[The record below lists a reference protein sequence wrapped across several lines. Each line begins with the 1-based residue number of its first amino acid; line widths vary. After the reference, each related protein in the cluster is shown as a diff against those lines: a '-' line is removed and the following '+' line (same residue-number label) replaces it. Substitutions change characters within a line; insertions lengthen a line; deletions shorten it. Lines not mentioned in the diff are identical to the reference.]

1 MSPNPIDALKIII
14 YNTKHTNNTQ
24 ITFPR
29 IPKNKK
35 SKIHIF
41 KNTNRND
48 QRFVLIFMT
57 LFIFGTFCIFLDSK
71 NPRRGSLFVGLAGCA
86 VLPKR

>member
-35 SKIHIF
+35 VENSYFQKH
-41 KNTNRND
+41 K
-48 QRFVLIFMT
+48 
-57 LFIFGTFCIFLDSK
+57 SE
-71 NPRRGSLFVGLAGCA
+71 
-86 VLPKR
+86 